1 MKKEKFICLS
11 VAATLAAAAVAG
23 PVIPRDEAIEQ
34 KVEATLA
41 RMTLDEKIGQMTEL
55 AIDLIAHRGPD
66 GKLVYHPGMLDSIV
80 GKYKVG
86 SILNAPQH
94 ALTPGEWNEFIGKIQ
109 DASMREIGI
118 PCIYGLDQNHGVTYT
133 QGGTLF
139 PQNINVAA
147 TFNPAL
153 AEEAAAI
160 TAYET
165 RATACPW
172 TYSPTVDLVRVASWP
187 RVWENFGEDPYLSGV
202 MGAAQ
207 IRGFQGTDPNHIGK
221 DKIATSVKHY
231 MGYSVPFSGQDRTP
245 AVISEADLREKHF
258 APFLECLRNGALTIM
273 VNSSSINGIPTH
285 INRRLL
291 TGWLKEELGW
301 DGMIVTDWADI
312 NNLWQ
317 REKVARDKKE
327 AIAMAINAGIDM
339 AMEPYQWDYCT
350 LLKELVQEG
359 TVPMSRIDDATR
371 RVLRLKYRLGLFD
384 NPMTRLADYPDFAS
398 PAHDAAARRAAVE
411 SMVLLKND
419 NSVLPLKK
427 GTRILVTGPNA
438 NSMRTLNG
446 GWSVTWQGKLEPGD
460 LTGKNTILKAMQNRF
475 GKDNIIYVPTVEYD
489 EAGTYD
495 SEKTP
500 DFAAL
505 TDAAARADV
514 LMLCI
519 GENSYCETPG
529 NTTDLNLS
537 ANQKELVRRAAAT
550 GKPVVL
556 VLNGGR
562 GRIIADVEP
571 LAAAVV
577 DILLPG
583 NEGGNALAD
592 LLSGDENFS
601 GRLPYTYPR
610 HVNSLST
617 YDYKA
622 SQKTGTMS
630 GAYDYNADVS
640 SQWPFGF
647 GLSYTTFGYGPLRP
661 SATEFKNGDTLSFS
675 IDVTNTGDREGKETV
690 MLYSSDLV
698 ASKCVPDNRRLRAFE
713 KISLKPGETRTVTLT
728 IPASD
733 LAYVGADGKWILE
746 KGDFSVLV
754 GDKTA
759 SITCTE
765 TYNWDTPNRE

>member
-1 MKKEKFICLS
+1 MRFITFTA
-11 VAATLAAAAVAG
+11 VAALAATAFAS
-23 PVIPRDEAIEQ
+23 PVIPRDEAIEKQ
-34 KVEATLA
+34 VEATLA

-66 GKLVYHPGMLDSIV
+66 GKLVYHPGMLDSII

-94 ALTPGEWNEFIGKIQ
+94 ALTPQEWNEFIGRIQ
-109 DASMREIGI
+109 DASMKEIGI

-172 TYSPTVDLVRVASWP
+172 TYSPTVDLVRQAAWP

-207 IRGFQGTDPNHIGK
+207 VRGFQGTDPNHLGK

-231 MGYSVPFSGQDRTP
+231 MGYGVPFSGQDRTP

-273 VNSSSINGIPTH
+273 VNSSSINGVPTH

-291 TGWLKEELGW
+291 TGWLKDELGW

-317 REKVARDKKE
+317 REKVAKDKKE

-350 LLKELVQEG
+350 LLKELVEEG

-384 NPMTRLADYPDFAS
+384 NPMTRVADYPDFAS
-398 PAHDAAARRAAVE
+398 AKHDRAARQAAAE
-411 SMVLLKND
+411 SMILLKN
-419 NSVLPLKK
+419 NGNILPFKK
-427 GTRILVTGPNA
+427 GARLLVTGPNA
-438 NSMRTLNG
+438 DSMRSLNG
-446 GWSVTWQGKLEPGD
+446 GWTVTWQGKLEPGD
-460 LTGKNTILKAMQNRF
+460 LAGKNTILEALQKRF

-489 EAGTYD
+489 ETGAYYD
-495 SEKTP
+495 EKTP
-500 DFAAL
+500 DFTPLAK
-505 TDAAARADV
+505 AAADADAIV
-514 LMLCI
+514 LCI

-537 ANQKELVRRAAAT
+537 ANQKELVRRAADT

-562 GRIIADVEP
+562 ARIIADVEP
-571 LAAAVV
+571 LAQAVV

-617 YDYKA
+617 YDYKV
-622 SQKTGTMS
+622 SQKVGTMA

-640 SQWPFGF
+640 CQWPFGY
-647 GLSYTTFGYGPLRP
+647 GMSYTTFEYSDL
-661 SATEFKNGDTLSFS
+661 TVDKTSFTPADNLTVS
-675 IDVTNTGDREGKETV
+675 VTVKNTGSVEGMEPV
-690 MLYSSDLV
+690 ILYSSDLV
-698 ASKCVPDNRRLRAFE
+698 ASITPDVLRVRGFE
-713 KISLKPGETRTVTLT
+713 KVSLKPGESRKVTFT

-733 LAYVGADGKWILE
+733 LAFVNYQGKWTVE
-746 KGDFSVLV
+746 KGDFDFTV
-754 GDKTA
+754 DKLKVRTA
-759 SITCTE
+759 CTE
-765 TYNWDTPNRE
+765 TKVWETPNIL

>member
-1 MKKEKFICLS
+1 
-11 VAATLAAAAVAG
+11 
-23 PVIPRDEAIEQ
+23 
-34 KVEATLA
+34 
-41 RMTLDEKIGQMTEL
+41 
-55 AIDLIAHRGPD
+55 
-66 GKLVYHPGMLDSIV
+66 
-80 GKYKVG
+80 
-86 SILNAPQH
+86 
-94 ALTPGEWNEFIGKIQ
+94 
-109 DASMREIGI
+109 
-118 PCIYGLDQNHGVTYT
+118 
-133 QGGTLF
+133 
-139 PQNINVAA
+139 
-147 TFNPAL
+147 
-153 AEEAAAI
+153 
-160 TAYET
+160 
-165 RATACPW
+165 
-172 TYSPTVDLVRVASWP
+172 
-187 RVWENFGEDPYLSGV
+187 
-202 MGAAQ
+202 
-207 IRGFQGTDPNHIGK
+207 
-221 DKIATSVKHY
+221 
-231 MGYSVPFSGQDRTP
+231 
-245 AVISEADLREKHF
+245 
-258 APFLECLRNGALTIM
+258 
-273 VNSSSINGIPTH
+273 
-285 INRRLL
+285 
-291 TGWLKEELGW
+291 
-301 DGMIVTDWADI
+301 
-312 NNLWQ
+312 
-317 REKVARDKKE
+317 
-327 AIAMAINAGIDM
+327 MAINAGIDM

-350 LLKELVQEG
+350 LLKELVNEG

-384 NPMTRLADYPDFAS
+384 NPMTRLTDYPDFAS
-398 PAHDAAARRAAVE
+398 AKHDAAARRAAVE
-411 SMVLLKND
+411 SMILLKND
-419 NSVLPLKK
+419 NKILPLKQGNK
-427 GTRILVTGPNA
+427 ILVTGPNA
-438 NSMRTLNG
+438 NSMRSLNG

-460 LTGKNTILKAMQNRF
+460 LTDKNTILKAMQNRF

-489 EAGTYD
+489 EEGSYF

-500 DFAAL
+500 DFEKLSSAASK
-505 TDAAARADV
+505 ADV
-514 LMLCI
+514 LVLCI

-562 GRIIADVEP
+562 GRIISDIEP
-571 LAAAVV
+571 LAGAVV

-622 SQKTGTMS
+622 SQKVGTMA

-647 GLSYTTFGYGPLRP
+647 GLSYTTFAYGNIRP
-661 SATEFKNGDTLSFS
+661 SASKFKNCDTLKFS

-698 ASKCVPDNRRLRAFE
+698 ASQCVPDNRRLRAFE
-713 KISLKPGETRTVTLT
+713 KVSLKPGETKTVTLT

-746 KGDFSVLV
+746 KGDFKIQI

-759 SITCTE
+759 DISCTE
-765 TYNWDTPNRE
+765 TYNWTTPNR

>member
-1 MKKEKFICLS
+1 MRKSFPII
-11 VAATLAAAAVAG
+11 AAAVFSAAAAAS
-23 PVIPRDEAIEQ
+23 PVIPRNDAIER

-41 RMTLDEKIGQMTEL
+41 KMTLEEKIGQMTEL

-66 GKLVYHPGMLDSIV
+66 GKLVYHPGMLDTII

-94 ALTPGEWNEFIGKIQ
+94 ALTAREWNDIIGKIQ
-109 DASMREIGI
+109 DVSMKELGI

-133 QGGTLF
+133 SGGTLF
-139 PQNINVAA
+139 PQNISLAA
-147 TFNPAL
+147 TFNPSL
-153 AEEAAAI
+153 AEKSAAV

-172 TYSPTVDLVRVASWP
+172 TYSPTVDLVRHAAWP
-187 RVWENFGEDPYLSGV
+187 RVWENFGEDPYLSGK
-202 MGAAQ
+202 MGGAQ
-207 IRGFQGTDPNHIGK
+207 IRGFQGTDPNNLGK
-221 DKIATSVKHY
+221 DKIATSVKHF

-245 AVISEADLREKHF
+245 AIISEADLREKHF
-258 APFLECLRNGALTIM
+258 APFLECLKNGALTIM
-273 VNSSSINGIPTH
+273 VNSSSINGMPTH
-285 INRRLL
+285 INKRLL
-291 TGWLKEELGW
+291 TGWLKDELGW

-312 NNLWQ
+312 NNLYQ
-317 REKVARDKKE
+317 REKVAKDKKE

-350 LLKELVQEG
+350 ILKELVEEG

-384 NPMTRLADYPDFAS
+384 NPMTRLDDYPEFAS
-398 PAHDAAARRAAVE
+398 KKHSELARAAAVE
-411 SMVLLKND
+411 SMILLKNEG
-419 NSVLPLKK
+419 NVLPLKK
-427 GTRILVTGPNA
+427 GSRILITGPNA
-438 NSMRTLNG
+438 NSMRCLNG
-446 GWSVTWQGKLEPGD
+446 GWSVTWQGKLEPDD
-460 LTGKNTILKAMQNRF
+460 LRDKNTILKAMQERF
-475 GKDNIIYVPTVEYD
+475 GKNNVTYVPGVEYD
-489 EAGTYD
+489 ETGTYFA
-495 SEKTP
+495 EKTP
-500 DFAAL
+500 DFAPV
-505 TDAAARADV
+505 TEAAKKADV
-514 LMLCI
+514 IVVCA

-537 ANQKELVRRAAAT
+537 ANQKELVRVAAAT

-556 VLNGGR
+556 VLNEGR
-562 GRIIADVEP
+562 ARIISDIEP
-571 LAAAVV
+571 LASSIV

-583 NEGGNALAD
+583 NEGGNALAS

-610 HVNSLST
+610 HVNALST

-622 SQKTGTMS
+622 SEKVGTMA

-640 SQWPFGF
+640 CQWPFGY
-647 GLSYTTFGYGPLRP
+647 GKSYTSFSYGDLKP
-661 SATEFKNGDTLSFS
+661 SVTKFRNGDTLTFT
-675 IDVTNTGDREGKETV
+675 IDVTNTGKREGKETV

-698 ASKCVPDNRRLRAFE
+698 ASQCIPDNRRLRAFE
-713 KISLKPGETRTVTLT
+713 KVSLKPGETKTVRLS

-733 LAYVGADGKWILE
+733 LAYVSTDGKWILE
-746 KGDFSVLV
+746 KGDFRMQA

-759 SITCTE
+759 EITCTE
-765 TYNWDTPNRE
+765 TYNWTTPNRQP